1 MEFTM
6 FCKASSILM
15 YPVRDFCDFLTFC
28 LSVYVGF
35 FCIGVIF
42 FFYVIFFFF
51 LTQGLMLARQVF

>member
-15 YPVRDFCDFLTFC
+15 YPVRDFCDFLTVC

-51 LTQGLMLARQVF
+51 